1 MRISDWSSD
10 VCSSDLRPTPPG
22 SRGSRPAMTLL
33 RMPPFLLFVLCGGLN
48 MASHAVL
55 TAFAT
60 IHWRAAGIGEEF
72 IGMLWAVGVIAEVA
86 VFAFG
91 GRLLRRLGIVGMR
104 ALGRSEEHTSELQ

>member
-1 MRISDWSSD
+1 
-10 VCSSDLRPTPPG
+10 
-22 SRGSRPAMTLL
+22 
-33 RMPPFLLFVLCGGLN
+33 

-91 GRLLRRLGIVGMR
+91 GRLLRRLGIVGMM
-104 ALGRSEEHTSELQ
+104 ALGAGAGVVRWTGLGLTDDPLLLPGFQSLHALTLDRQSCGSGKGV